1 MAMYDV
7 WSRNPAFLEL
17 FTRTPHPM
25 YVYDRQTLRFLAVNP
40 VAIETYGY
48 SAEQFSN
55 MTLYSL
61 RTPTEQTRL
70 REYLPMP
77 APQVGDR
84 GRWQHQKKNGT
95 LLYVDITTYAL
106 TFDSRVA
113 EMVLAINVT
122 DRVIAEQRIAQHVSD
137 LETALDSTLGALTA
151 MGELRDPYTAG
162 HQTRVGKLASA
173 IAVQMG
179 LNAHMQEGVGIMG
192 LVHDI
197 GKIGIPVDLL
207 NKPSELHESE
217 YELVK
222 RHAQMGYD
230 ILARLRFKWPVA
242 EAVLQHHERL
252 DGTGYP
258 NALRDSDIRLEG
270 KILAVADVLE
280 SMASRRPYRGALG
293 ESAACDELISGAGTL
308 YDSDVVHACVSLCR
322 EHGYTVH

>member
-1 MAMYDV
+1 MYDV

-17 FTRTPHPM
+17 FIRTPHPM
-25 YVYDRQTLRFLAVNP
+25 YVYDQQTLRFLAVNP

-55 MTLYSL
+55 MTLYGL
-61 RTPTEQTRL
+61 RTPSEQTRL
-70 REYLPMP
+70 REHLALPTS
-77 APQVGDR
+77 QVGDR
-84 GRWQHQKKNGT
+84 GRWQHQKKDGT
-95 LLYVDITTYAL
+95 MLYVDITTYAL
-106 TFDSRVA
+106 TFDSRA
-113 EMVLAINVT
+113 AQMVLAIDVT
-122 DRVIAEQRIAQHVSD
+122 DRVMAEQKIAQHVAD
-137 LETALDSTLGALTA
+137 LENALESTMGALST
-151 MGELRDPYTAG
+151 MCELRDPYTAG
-162 HQTRVGKLASA
+162 HQTRVGKLARA

-179 LNAHMQEGVGIMG
+179 LNEHMQEGVGVMG

-207 NKPSELHESE
+207 NKPSELHDSE

-252 DGTGYP
+252 AGTGDTNP
-258 NALRDSDIRLEG
+258 LRASDIRLEG
-270 KILAVADVLE
+270 NTLAVADGLE

-308 YDSDVVHACVSLCR
+308 YDPDVVHACVSLCR
-322 EHGYTVH
+322 ERGYTVH